1 MPLYLKD
8 VMVQKINYL
17 GLSDKELLDRIIDNS
32 DYLGIIYKRCK
43 PNCISFMRKM
53 TSGKISDYELEDVFQ
68 DANIILYEKIVKGD
82 FVLTASF
89 QTYLNSVC
97 RFQLLNSI
105 EKSRL
110 TTDYCDDS
118 EDDDDENPN
127 GYHSSITD
135 SLETIDQ
142 SNEPFFLA
150 IERALDLMKS
160 AGGKCY
166 DLLTQFWYKKRSM
179 KELTDIFEY
188 SDANNTKNQK
198 ARCQERLRVMS
209 YNELKNN

>member
-1 MPLYLKD
+1 MA
-8 VMVQKINYL
+8 QKVSFSELN
-17 GLSDKELLDRIIDNS
+17 DQELLVKIKDNS
-32 DYLGIIYKRCK
+32 DYLGIVYKRCK
-43 PNCISFMRKM
+43 TNCLGFMRKM
-53 TSGKISDYELEDVFQ
+53 TSGKISDYELEDVFH

-82 FVLTASF
+82 FVLTSSF

-97 RFQLLNSI
+97 RFQLLNTI
-105 EKSRL
+105 EKSTL
-110 TTDYCDDS
+110 TTDYQDNS
-118 EDDDDENPN
+118 VNDDDENPN

-135 SLETIDQ
+135 SLETIDH
-142 SNEPFFLA
+142 SNEPLFLA

-166 DLLTQFWYKKRSM
+166 DLLTQFWYKRRSM
-179 KELTDIFEY
+179 KELSEIFEY
-188 SDANNTKNQK
+188 SDANNTKHQK

>member
-1 MPLYLKD
+1 MMAKKNNQLE
-8 VMVQKINYL
+8 
-17 GLSDKELLDRIIDNS
+17 LSDQELLIRIKDNS
-32 DYLGIIYKRCK
+32 DYLGIVYKRCK
-43 PNCISFMRKM
+43 TNCISFMRKM

-110 TTDYCDDS
+110 TSDYYDDS

-135 SLETIDQ
+135 SLETIDH
-142 SNEPFFLA
+142 SNEPLFLA

-166 DLLTQFWYKKRSM
+166 DLLTQFWYKRRSM
-179 KELTDIFEY
+179 KELSEIFEY
-188 SDANNTKNQK
+188 SDANNTKHQK
-198 ARCQERLRVMS
+198 ARCQERLRVIS

>member
-1 MPLYLKD
+1 MAQNNKYSD
-8 VMVQKINYL
+8 
-17 GLSDKELLDRIIDNS
+17 LSDQDLLVRIKDNS
-32 DYLGIIYKRCK
+32 DYLGIVYKRCK

-68 DANIILYEKIVKGD
+68 DSTIVLYEKIINGD

-105 EKSRL
+105 GKIKL
-110 TTDYCDDS
+110 TTDFVENIDY
-118 EDDDDENPN
+118 DDEDNPM
-127 GYHSSITD
+127 GYISTITD
-135 SLETIDQ
+135 TLDEIGDHK
-142 SNEPFFLA
+142 EKLFVA
-150 IERALDLMKS
+150 IERALEKMNE

-179 KELTDIFEY
+179 KELTELFEY
-188 SDANNTKNQK
+188 SDANNTKHQK
-198 ARCQERLRVMS
+198 ARCQERLRVLS
-209 YNELKNN
+209 YNEMKKI

>member
-1 MPLYLKD
+1 MMAKKNNQLE
-8 VMVQKINYL
+8 
-17 GLSDKELLDRIIDNS
+17 LSDQELLIRIKDNS
-32 DYLGIIYKRCK
+32 DYLGIVYKRCK
-43 PNCISFMRKM
+43 TNCISFMRKM

-110 TTDYCDDS
+110 TSDYYDDS

-135 SLETIDQ
+135 SLETIDH
-142 SNEPFFLA
+142 SNEPLFLA

-166 DLLTQFWYKKRSM
+166 DLLTQFWYKRRSM
-179 KELTDIFEY
+179 KELSEIFEY
-188 SDANNTKNQK
+188 SDANNTKHQK